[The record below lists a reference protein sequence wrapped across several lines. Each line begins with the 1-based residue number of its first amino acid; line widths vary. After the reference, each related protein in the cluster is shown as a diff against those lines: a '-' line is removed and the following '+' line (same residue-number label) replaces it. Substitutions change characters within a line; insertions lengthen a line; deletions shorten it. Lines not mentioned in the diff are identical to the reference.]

1 MSVRSRPRGVG
12 GPHRAAPRSV
22 GGLDGRGWDPGT
34 SLSLRTGQ
42 ALHRVPRRCAR
53 PPADR
58 KGPGGED
65 YGAHRELV
73 LRRPD
78 SHTGTHRGW
87 ANLGDRLLTD
97 RQVSGGDEA
106 HRRENQQHRR
116 YYRAEH
122 EDGGEGEQDPK
133 ERPERHEVED
143 ARVPGP
149 EKIGEPRGE
158 QQRPRQPAQER
169 PRAPPWAAHHSHKAP
184 ASVGTTASS
193 GQRGGAIGPASCPLA
208 GFVSVLGLGAAKP

>member
-34 SLSLRTGQ
+34 SLSPSNRASPSSSSLPMR
-42 ALHRVPRRCAR
+42 AAR
-53 PPADR
+53 PPTERGQVVRTMVHIESSSSAALIAIPVR
-58 KGPGGED
+58 IW
-65 YGAHRELV
+65 
-73 LRRPD
+73 
-78 SHTGTHRGW
+78 GW
-87 ANLGDRLLTD
+87 ANPRGPAPDRPTG
-97 RQVSGGDEA
+97 V
-106 HRRENQQHRR
+106 RRRR
-116 YYRAEH
+116 SSPPREPATPPRLQGRTR
-122 EDGGEGEQDPK
+122 DGGEGEQDPE

-158 QQRPRQPAQER
+158 QQRARQPAQSA
-169 PRAPPWAAHHSHKAP
+169 PGAPPWAAHHSHKAP

-193 GQRGGAIGPASCPLA
+193 GQRGGAIGPGFSRSCRFRLRA
-208 GFVSVLGLGAAKP
+208 RSGSR